1 MKNHFGLLLI
11 GWLAASGSA
20 LAANQT
26 VYDFELSGAAEVPSV
41 STPATGSGS
50 VSFDLDLKTMRIQMT
65 FDNLTGTTTA
75 AHIHCCTLPGSNTGV
90 ATITPTFTGFP
101 LGVSS
106 GNYDFTYDLTQTA
119 SYSAGF
125 LAANGGT
132 ADGAMAALLT
142 GADNGLAY
150 FNLHTSTFG
159 GGEIRGWLQPAAVPL
174 PAAAWLFAGGL
185 IGLLPLRTG
194 KRPT

>member
-1 MKNHFGLLLI
+1 MKNQFGLLLI

-20 LAANQT
+20 QAANQT

-41 STPATGSGS
+41 STPATGSGT
-50 VSFDLDLKTMRIQMT
+50 VTFDLDLKTMRIQMV
-65 FDNLTGTTTA
+65 FDNLTGTTSA

-90 ATITPTFTGFP
+90 ATITPTFTDFP

-106 GNYDFTYDLTQTA
+106 GNYDFTYDLTQTT

-132 ADGAMAALLT
+132 ADGAMAALLSGT
-142 GADNGLAY
+142 ADGLAY

-185 IGLLPLRTG
+185 IGLLPRRLGR
-194 KRPT
+194 RPA

>member
-1 MKNHFGLLLI
+1 MKKHFNVLLI

-26 VYDFELSGAAEVPSV
+26 VYDFELSGANEVPSV
-41 STPATGSGS
+41 PTPGTGSGS
-50 VSFDLDLKTMRIQMT
+50 VTFDLDLKTMRIQAT
-65 FDNLTGTTTA
+65 FDNLTGATTA
-75 AHIHCCTLPGSNTGV
+75 AHIHCCTAPGANAGV
-90 ATITPTFTGFP
+90 ATITPTFTAFP

-106 GNYDFTYDLTQTA
+106 GSYDFSYDLTQAT

-125 LAANGGT
+125 LSANGGT
-132 ADGAMAALLT
+132 ADGAMAALLS
-142 GADNGLAY
+142 GAADGLAY

-159 GGEIRGWLQPAAVPL
+159 GGEIRGWLQAAAVPL

-185 IGLLPLRTG
+185 IGLLPRRFG
-194 KRPT
+194 RRPA